1 MTDDQWRRALD
12 TYAQPRPERFWPRR
26 GVHEFARTLGSRAQ
40 QHPDRFTDFA
50 FTLGPGS
57 PAAYLCAIAEAV
69 TPCLDAD
76 RWERLALHTHQTL
89 GSEAASTI
97 CRALQS
103 APQNGTPAL
112 LPALGGYTT
121 DLGPEHDI
129 RDPDADGTRTD
140 LLTAGMN
147 ATRGQAAL
155 TVAALPFHDSQ
166 HLHVLTPLITRLAND
181 PVLAV
186 RVCAAEAVLA
196 LMKHDPQAALD
207 VADQLLTYQD
217 TNVHNAPTTQ
227 QLLIHAL
234 VRNPSRFAPYL
245 GRRLYRQSPPV
256 LRAERCPGKR
266 TLTQLTQTRPHLWLG
281 RATRPAAAERLCG
294 LEGWWSRRDNSG
306 GAFSACGMSRWL
318 RRSGVPR

>member
-40 QHPDRFTDFA
+40 QQPDRFTDFA

-69 TPCLDAD
+69 TPRLDAD

-155 TVAALPFHDSQ
+155 TVALPFHDSQ

-186 RVCAAEAVLA
+186 
-196 LMKHDPQAALD
+196 
-207 VADQLLTYQD
+207 
-217 TNVHNAPTTQ
+217 HNAPTTQ

-234 VRNPSRFAPYL
+234 VRNPSRFAPL
-245 GRRLYRQSPPV
+245 PRPPPLSPKS
-256 LRAERCPGKR
+256 A
-266 TLTQLTQTRPHLWLG
+266 
-281 RATRPAAAERLCG
+281 RAT
-294 LEGWWSRRDNSG
+294 S
-306 GAFSACGMSRWL
+306 
-318 RRSGVPR
+318 